1 MSNPPGQPGRHDV
14 EAIGCTVLEPSLDV
28 VGDLFRRSGNHPM
41 AAGAGQTL
49 NELAKRRLLA
59 IDDIHHQLETAG
71 DAMRAAGVD

>member
-1 MSNPPGQPGRHDV
+1 
-14 EAIGCTVLEPSLDV
+14 
-28 VGDLFRRSGNHPM
+28 M

-49 NELAKRRLLA
+49 NELANRRLLA